1 MRTHA
6 LGDFRTLLIS
16 VSQSAAMIKYLH
28 LQQNKRQSPNEDF
41 ARELCELFTL
51 GRDTVYTEKDIPEIA
66 RAFTGWMVDARGDF
80 FFHNRRHDFGEKTIL
95 GKTGHFQG
103 EDVFD
108 LILERRETAYYLAT
122 KLYRYFVNP
131 FLEERNVRELA
142 EVLYAK
148 NYHIGKTMTFLF
160 QAPWFYDSAN
170 IGVKIKSPVELLA
183 GLCRSFDITFDNP
196 QGYILVQRFL
206 EQVLFKP
213 PNVAGWPGDKKW
225 IDSSRLAFR
234 MRLPSVLLTNGVIDL
249 EPPVDLEASPKE
261 EKQRGL
267 SKKMGAKAN
276 WSKFFKE
283 NQGLAYEQV
292 LLRSQLSN
300 AASELMKSSRVES
313 EKETVLRI
321 LSLPEY
327 QLC

>member
-1 MRTHA
+1 
-6 LGDFRTLLIS
+6 
-16 VSQSAAMIKYLH
+16 V
-28 LQQNKRQSPNEDF
+28 
-41 ARELCELFTL
+41 
-51 GRDTVYTEKDIPEIA
+51 EKDIPEIA
-66 RAFTGWMVDARGDF
+66 RAFTGWMVDAKGDF
-80 FFHNRRHDFGEKTIL
+80 LFNKRRHDFGEKTIL

-103 EDVFD
+103 EDVFEI
-108 LILERRETAYYLAT
+108 ILERRETAHYLAT

-131 FLEERNVRELA
+131 VVDERNVRELA
-142 EVLYAK
+142 DVLYAK
-148 NYHIGKTMTFLF
+148 NYHIGQTMTFLF
-160 QAPWFYDSAN
+160 QSPWFYDSAN

-183 GLCRSFDITFDNP
+183 GLCRSFDITLDNP
-196 QGYILVQRFL
+196 QGYILIQRFL

-261 EKQRGL
+261 GKQRGL
-267 SKKMGAKAN
+267 SKRFGAKAN
-276 WSKFFKE
+276 WSKFFIE
-283 NQGLAYEQV
+283 NQGVTYEQV
-292 LLRSQLSN
+292 LLRCQPSIAAQQL
-300 AASELMKSSRVES
+300 MGSSVVES
-313 EKETVLRI
+313 EKERVLRI